1 MQSLPFLLLCAA
13 VPTQTN
19 FTSPRGLNAIEGNN
33 AFIHWGGSRR
43 FQQVDYTQV
52 GAPFLIQS
60 ISWRRNGN
68 SNGAAG
74 TRTMDLQIDLGR
86 ADFGAL
92 HLYLDDNFLPSTRT
106 TVFNQTGVVF
116 PDWSAAL
123 PGPTPFDFKVIL
135 AQPYVYTGR
144 DALVIDFTHLSAS
157 SNSQLSTDREFNGPI
172 TPPSGAKLG
181 TGCVATG
188 RTSAFAHA
196 SGFLNFDVLPTPLYG
211 MRYRLGGTNAP
222 AAGQV
227 VVLIDGANANLPG
240 IFCTTLYAVPT
251 WSFPMRS
258 LGTGFVPDV
267 SFGFTNI
274 PSAVGAVLYSQ
285 LAVLDPG
292 QRPLPISL
300 SNGQATTIPAVQYST
315 SHRCS
320 YGWHPIPSGTNT
332 ALSAHFTGGGMVML
346 LQ

>member
-1 MQSLPFLLLCAA
+1 MRCLPFLLLCAA
-13 VPTQTN
+13 IPAQTN

-33 AFIHWGGSRR
+33 AFAHWAGARR
-43 FQQVDYTQV
+43 FQQVDYTQA
-52 GAPFLIQS
+52 GTPFVIQS
-60 ISWRRNGN
+60 ISWRRNGG
-68 SNGAAG
+68 SSGAAG
-74 TRTMDLQIDLGR
+74 TRTMDLTVDLGR
-86 ADFGAL
+86 TDFGAL
-92 HLYLDDNFLPSTRT
+92 HLYLDDNFLPGTRS
-106 TVFNQTGVVF
+106 TVFNQNGVVF
-116 PDWSAAL
+116 PDWSASI
-123 PGPTPFDFKVIL
+123 PGPTPFDFKVML
-135 AQPYVYTGR
+135 ATPFVYTGR
-144 DALVIDFTHLSAS
+144 DALVIDFSFQNTS
-157 SNSQLSTDREFNGPI
+157 SNSLLSVDRDFNGP
-172 TPPSGAKLG
+172 TSPPAGALLG

-188 RTSAFAHA
+188 RTAAFAHT
-196 SGFLNFDVLPTPLYG
+196 SGFFNFDILPTPLYG

-227 VVLIDGANANLPG
+227 VALIDGANANLPG
-240 IFCTTLYAVPT
+240 IFCTTLFALPT

-258 LGTGFVPDV
+258 LSAGLVPDV

-292 QRPLPISL
+292 QTPLPITL
-300 SNGQATTIPAVQYST
+300 SNGRATTIPSVQSST

-320 YGWHPIPSGTNT
+320 YGWYTIPSGTNT